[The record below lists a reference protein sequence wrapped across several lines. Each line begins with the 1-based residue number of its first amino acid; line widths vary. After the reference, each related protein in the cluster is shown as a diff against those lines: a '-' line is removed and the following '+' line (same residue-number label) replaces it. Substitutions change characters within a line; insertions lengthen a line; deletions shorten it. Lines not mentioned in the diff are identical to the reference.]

1 MKSLTAKLGQFLA
14 LYGGWGLLAISF
26 LDSSILSLPLVN
38 DLLLIHLAALHPE
51 RVVLYALQSTVGSI
65 LGAYLTYAIARGG
78 GKYLLRKFSAKKIVR
93 AQHWLDRNDFVSV
106 LVASLLPPPAPF
118 KVFLIAAG
126 ILRVNPVRFG
136 AALLV
141 GRGARFLVEGYLG
154 ARYGLQA
161 EQYLKENLAWASLV
175 AVAVVVVG
183 TVVYRRLASR
193 RGRGPSPGAPQDS
206 SSDQG

>member
-1 MKSLTAKLGQFLA
+1 MKSITAKLAQFLA

-38 DLLLIHLAALHPE
+38 DLLLIHLAARQPE
-51 RVVLYALQSTVGSI
+51 RVVLYALQSTAGSI
-65 LGAYLTYAIARGG
+65 LGAYLTYFVARGG
-78 GKYLLRKFSAKKIVR
+78 GRYLLRKISAKKFAR

-141 GRGARFLVEGYLG
+141 GRGARFLVEGYL
-154 ARYGLQA
+154 AASYGLQA
-161 EQYLKENLAWASLV
+161 EQYLKENLAWVSLV
-175 AVAVVVVG
+175 VVAGVVLA
-183 TVVYRRLASR
+183 TVLHRKLSSR
-193 RGRGPSPGAPQDS
+193 RGDVS
-206 SSDQG
+206 

>member
-38 DLLLIHLAALHPE
+38 DLLLIHLAARHPE
-51 RVVLYALQSTVGSI
+51 RVVLYAMQSTVGSI

-78 GKYLLRKFSAKKIVR
+78 GKYLLRRISAKKIAR

-136 AALLV
+136 TALLV

-193 RGRGPSPGAPQDS
+193 RRRRPSEGPPQA
-206 SSDQG
+206 

>member
-1 MKSLTAKLGQFLA
+1 MKSLTAKLAQFLA

-38 DLLLIHLAALHPE
+38 DLLIIHLAARNPE
-51 RVVLYALQSTVGSI
+51 RVVLYAMQSTVGSI
-65 LGAYLTYAIARGG
+65 LGAYLTYSIARGG
-78 GKYLLRKFSAKKIVR
+78 GKYLLRKIPGKKIAR

-126 ILRVNPVRFG
+126 ILRVNPVRLG

-154 ARYGLQA
+154 ARYGMQA

-175 AVAVVVVG
+175 VVAVVVVA
-183 TVVYRRLASR
+183 TVVHRRLASR
-193 RGRGPSPGAPQDS
+193 RRREPNPNPPQPKKL
-206 SSDQG
+206 

>member
-38 DLLLIHLAALHPE
+38 DLLLIHLAARHPE
-51 RVVLYALQSTVGSI
+51 RVVLYAMQSTVGSI

-78 GKYLLRKFSAKKIVR
+78 GKYLLRRISAKKIAR

-136 AALLV
+136 TALLV

-175 AVAVVVVG
+175 VVAVVVVG
-183 TVVYRRLASR
+183 TVVHRRLASR
-193 RGRGPSPGAPQDS
+193 RGRRPSPGAPQAS

>member
-38 DLLLIHLAALHPE
+38 DLLLIHLAARHPE
-51 RVVLYALQSTVGSI
+51 RVVLYAMQSTVGSI

-78 GKYLLRKFSAKKIVR
+78 GKYLLRRISAKRIAR

-136 AALLV
+136 TALLV

-175 AVAVVVVG
+175 AVAGVVVG

-193 RGRGPSPGAPQDS
+193 RRRRPSEGPPQA
-206 SSDQG
+206 

>member
-14 LYGGWGLLAISF
+14 LYGGWGLLSISF

-38 DLLLIHLAALHPE
+38 DLLLIHLAARHPE
-51 RVVLYALQSTVGSI
+51 RVVLYAMQSTVGSI
-65 LGAYLTYAIARGG
+65 LGAYLTYFVARGG
-78 GKYLLRKFSAKKIVR
+78 GKYLLRKFSAGKIAR

-136 AALLV
+136 TALLV
-141 GRGARFLVEGYLG
+141 GRGARFLAEGYL
-154 ARYGLQA
+154 AALYGLRA
-161 EQYLKENLAWASLV
+161 EQYLKDNLAWVSL
-175 AVAVVVVG
+175 VVVVVVAG
-183 TVVYRRLASR
+183 TVVHRRLASR
-193 RGRGPSPGAPQDS
+193 RSHRPSPSAPQD
-206 SSDQG
+206 

>member
-1 MKSLTAKLGQFLA
+1 MKSITAKLAQFLA

-38 DLLLIHLAALHPE
+38 DLLLIHLAARQPE
-51 RVVLYALQSTVGSI
+51 RVVLYALQSTAGSI

-78 GKYLLRKFSAKKIVR
+78 GKYLLRKISAKKLAR

-141 GRGARFLVEGYLG
+141 GRGARFLAEGYLG

-161 EQYLKENLAWASLV
+161 EQYLKENLAWVSL
-175 AVAVVVVG
+175 VAVVVVVAG
-183 TVVYRRLASR
+183 TVIYRRLTEHWRQKHSQ
-193 RGRGPSPGAPQDS
+193 SAPRAS

>member
-1 MKSLTAKLGQFLA
+1 MKSLTAKLAQFLA

-38 DLLLIHLAALHPE
+38 DLLLIHLAARQPE
-51 RVVLYALQSTVGSI
+51 RVVLFALQSTVGSI
-65 LGAYLTYAIARGG
+65 LGAYLTYAIARAG
-78 GKYLLRKFSAKKIVR
+78 GKYLLRKISAKKLAR
-93 AQHWLDRNDFVSV
+93 AQHWLDRNDFVSI

-126 ILRVNPVRFG
+126 ILRVNPVRLG

-161 EQYLKENLAWASLV
+161 EQYLRENLAWVSLL
-175 AVAVVVVG
+175 AVAGVVLA
-183 TVVYRRLASR
+183 TVVHRRLASR
-193 RGRGPSPGAPQDS
+193 RRQPTL
-206 SSDQG
+206 